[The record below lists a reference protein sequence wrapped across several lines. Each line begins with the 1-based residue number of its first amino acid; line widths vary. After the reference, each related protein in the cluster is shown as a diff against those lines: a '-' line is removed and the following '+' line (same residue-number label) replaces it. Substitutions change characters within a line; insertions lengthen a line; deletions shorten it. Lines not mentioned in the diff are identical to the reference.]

1 MAWTAFSA
9 EAIDLKLKVLKL
21 EQQGRLSEA
30 VAVIEQALE
39 KAHREGPS
47 GETYEQFE
55 ARASAA
61 AGA

>member
-21 EQQGRLSEA
+21 ESEGRLSEA
-30 VAVIEQALE
+30 TAEICAALE

-55 ARASAA
+55 ARS
-61 AGA
+61 